1 MLQPLT
7 EQMNELQE
15 KIAISNA
22 DWLMSAREKL
32 GLIGLL
38 FCLKPKKT
46 LELGYHRG
54 GATKWLAEFSE
65 KVITVDVNEF
75 VSDAPNQFHNVE
87 AWNCPTLEAAS
98 RIKKEKL
105 FFDLA
110 IIDADHS
117 RKAVSADI
125 NGIIEHSGI
134 ILMHDSFN
142 PDCRKGMVD
151 ALKKQDSH
159 AYYLDFIPSVSK
171 NDGLWGGLAIAWKS
185 QTPGLAKEFAKEIS
199 SFTPVAIQNSFR
211 VTPRIN
217 TAKESISN
225 FKESAFSKIRITAGR
240 ILGK

>member
-1 MLQPLT
+1 
-7 EQMNELQE
+7 MNELQK
-15 KIAISNA
+15 KIGILNP
-22 DWLMSAREKL
+22 DWLMSTREKL

-38 FCLKPKKT
+38 HCLKPKKV

-54 GATKWLAEFSE
+54 GATKWLSE
-65 KVITVDVNEF
+65 LSEQVISVDVNEF
-75 VSDAPNQFHNVE
+75 VSNAPNLFHNVE

-98 RIKKEKL
+98 RVKRENL

-125 NGIIEHSGI
+125 NGIIEHSDI

-171 NDGLWGGLAIAWKS
+171 HDGLWGGLAIAWKS

-199 SFTPVAIQNSFR
+199 SFTIPVAIQNSFR
-211 VTPRIN
+211 IQPKI
-217 TAKESISN
+217 TATKAKASV
-225 FKESAFSKIRITAGR
+225 FKQSTFSKLKITLGR
-240 ILGK
+240 LLGR

>member
-1 MLQPLT
+1 
-7 EQMNELQE
+7 MNELQE
-15 KIAISNA
+15 KIGIQNS
-22 DWLMSAREKL
+22 DWLMSTREKL

-38 FCLKPKKT
+38 HCLKPKKV

-54 GATKWLAEFSE
+54 GATKWLAKFSE

-125 NGIIEHSGI
+125 NGIIEHSDI

-142 PDCRKGMVD
+142 PDCRKGMLD
-151 ALKKQDSH
+151 ALKNQKSH
-159 AYYLDFIPSVSK
+159 AYYLDFIPSLSK
-171 NDGLWGGLAIAWKS
+171 KDGLWGGLAIAWKS
-185 QTPGLAKEFAKEIS
+185 QTPGLIKEFEKEMS
-199 SFTPVAIQNSFR
+199 SFIPVAIQNSFR
-211 VTPRIN
+211 IQRTI
-217 TAKESISN
+217 TAIKAKASV
-225 FKESAFSKIRITAGR
+225 FKQSTFSKLKITLGR
-240 ILGK
+240 LLGR

>member
-1 MLQPLT
+1 
-7 EQMNELQE
+7 MNELQE
-15 KIAISNA
+15 KIGIQNL
-22 DWLMSAREKL
+22 DWLMSTREKL
-32 GLIGLL
+32 ALIGLL
-38 FCLKPKKT
+38 HCLKPKKV

-125 NGIIEHSGI
+125 NGIIEHSDI

-151 ALKKQDSH
+151 SLKKHDSH

-211 VTPRIN
+211 VMPRIN
-217 TAKESISN
+217 TAKERISN

>member
-1 MLQPLT
+1 
-7 EQMNELQE
+7 MNELLE
-15 KIAISNA
+15 KIGILNS

-38 FCLKPKKT
+38 HCLKPKKV

-54 GATKWLAEFSE
+54 GATKWLSQFSE
-65 KVITVDVNEF
+65 QVITVDVNEF
-75 VSDAPNQFHNVE
+75 VSNAPNLFHNVE
-87 AWNCPTLEAAS
+87 AWNCPTLEATS
-98 RIKKEKL
+98 RIKKENL

-117 RKAVSADI
+117 RQAVYADI
-125 NGIIEHSGI
+125 NGIINHSDI

-142 PDCRKGMVD
+142 PECRKGMID
-151 ALKKQDSH
+151 ALKNQKSH

-185 QTPGLAKEFAKEIS
+185 ETPGQAKEFVKEMS
-199 SFTPVAIQNSFR
+199 SFAPVAIQNSFR
-211 VTPRIN
+211 IEPTI
-217 TAKESISN
+217 TAIKAKASV
-225 FKESAFSKIRITAGR
+225 FKESAFSKIRISAGR

>member
-1 MLQPLT
+1 
-7 EQMNELQE
+7 MNELQK
-15 KIAISNA
+15 KIGIQNP
-22 DWLMSAREKL
+22 DWLMSTREKL

-38 FCLKPKKT
+38 HCLKPKKV

-54 GATKWLAEFSE
+54 GATKWLSE
-65 KVITVDVNEF
+65 LSEQVISVDVNEF
-75 VSDAPNQFHNVE
+75 VADAPNLFHNVE
-87 AWNCPTLEAAS
+87 AWNCPTHEAAS

-125 NGIIEHSGI
+125 NGIIEHSDI

-142 PDCRKGMVD
+142 PDCRKGMLD

-185 QTPGLAKEFAKEIS
+185 QTPGLAKEFEKEMS
-199 SFTPVAIQNSFR
+199 SFIPVAIQNSI
-211 VTPRIN
+211 RIEPTI
-217 TAKESISN
+217 TAIKTIASV
-225 FKESAFSKIRITAGR
+225 FKESFFSKIRIICGR
-240 ILGK
+240 LLGKLKL

>member
-1 MLQPLT
+1 
-7 EQMNELQE
+7 MNELQE
-15 KIAISNA
+15 KIGIQNL
-22 DWLMSAREKL
+22 DWLMSTREKL
-32 GLIGLL
+32 ALIGLL
-38 FCLKPKKT
+38 HCLKPKKV

-117 RKAVSADI
+117 RKAFSADI
-125 NGIIEHSGI
+125 NGIIEHSDI

-151 ALKKQDSH
+151 SLKKHDSH

-171 NDGLWGGLAIAWKS
+171 NDGLS
-185 QTPGLAKEFAKEIS
+185 
-199 SFTPVAIQNSFR
+199 V
-211 VTPRIN
+211 V
-217 TAKESISN
+217 
-225 FKESAFSKIRITAGR
+225 
-240 ILGK
+240 

>member
-1 MLQPLT
+1 MNGLQK
-7 EQMNELQE
+7 
-15 KIAISNA
+15 KIGIQNP
-22 DWLMSAREKL
+22 DWLMSTREKL

-38 FCLKPKKT
+38 HCLKPKKV

-54 GATKWLAEFSE
+54 GATKWLAKFSE

-225 FKESAFSKIRITAGR
+225 FKESAVSKIRITAGR

>member
-1 MLQPLT
+1 MLS
-7 EQMNELQE
+7 ELE
-15 KIAISNA
+15 KLFGIQNP

-38 FCLKPKKT
+38 HCLKPKKV

-54 GATKWLAEFSE
+54 GATKWLSQFSE
-65 KVITVDVNEF
+65 RVITVDVNEF
-75 VSDAPNQFHNVE
+75 VEDAPNLFHNVE

-98 RIKKEKL
+98 RIKKENL

-117 RKAVSADI
+117 RLAVSADI
-125 NGIIEHSGI
+125 NAIINHSDI

-151 ALKKQDSH
+151 ALKNQKTH
-159 AYYLDFIPSVSK
+159 AYYLDFIPSISK

-185 QTPGLAKEFAKEIS
+185 QTPGLIKEFEKEMS
-199 SFTPVAIQNSFR
+199 SFIPVAIQNSFR
-211 VTPRIN
+211 IQPAI
-217 TAKESISN
+217 TATKAKASV
-225 FKESAFSKIRITAGR
+225 FKQSTFSKLKITLGR
-240 ILGK
+240 LLGR

>member
-1 MLQPLT
+1 MNGLQK
-7 EQMNELQE
+7 
-15 KIAISNA
+15 KIGIQNP
-22 DWLMSAREKL
+22 DWLMSTREKL

-38 FCLKPKKT
+38 HCLKPKKV

-54 GATKWLAEFSE
+54 GATKWLAKFSE

-159 AYYLDFIPSVSK
+159 TYYLDFIPSVSK

>member
-1 MLQPLT
+1 
-7 EQMNELQE
+7 MNEFQK
-15 KIAISNA
+15 KIGIQNS
-22 DWLMSAREKL
+22 DWLMSTREKL

-38 FCLKPKKT
+38 HCLKPKKV
-46 LELGYHRG
+46 LELGYHLG
-54 GATKWLAEFSE
+54 GATKWLSE
-65 KVITVDVNEF
+65 LSEQVISVDVNEF
-75 VSDAPNQFHNVE
+75 VSNAPNVFHNVE

-98 RIKKEKL
+98 RIKKENL

-117 RKAVSADI
+117 RKSVCADI
-125 NGIIEHSGI
+125 KGIINHSDI

-142 PDCRKGMVD
+142 PDCRKGMID
-151 ALKKQDSH
+151 ALKNQKSH

-185 QTPGLAKEFAKEIS
+185 ETPGLAKEFAQEIS
-199 SFTPVAIQNSFR
+199 AFTPVAIQNSFR

-217 TAKESISN
+217 TAKERISN

>member
-1 MLQPLT
+1 MNRLQK
-7 EQMNELQE
+7 
-15 KIAISNA
+15 KIGIQNP
-22 DWLMSAREKL
+22 DWLMSTREKL

-38 FCLKPKKT
+38 HCLKPKKV

-54 GATKWLAEFSE
+54 GATKWLSQFSE
-65 KVITVDVNEF
+65 QVITVDVNEF
-75 VSDAPNQFHNVE
+75 VSNAPNLFYNVE

-98 RIKKEKL
+98 RIKKENL

-117 RKAVSADI
+117 RLAVSADI
-125 NGIIEHSGI
+125 NGIINHSDI

-142 PDCRKGMVD
+142 PYCRKGMMD
-151 ALKKQDSH
+151 ALKNQKSH

-171 NDGLWGGLAIAWKS
+171 NDGLWGGIAIAWKS

-211 VTPRIN
+211 VRPRIN
-217 TAKESISN
+217 IAKERISN
-225 FKESAFSKIRITAGR
+225 FKESAFSKIRITVGR

>member
-1 MLQPLT
+1 
-7 EQMNELQE
+7 MNELQE

-125 NGIIEHSGI
+125 NGIIEHSDI

-151 ALKKQDSH
+151 ALEKQDSH

-185 QTPGLAKEFAKEIS
+185 QTPGLTKEFAKEMS

-217 TAKESISN
+217 TGKERISN

>member
-1 MLQPLT
+1 MNGLQK
-7 EQMNELQE
+7 
-15 KIAISNA
+15 KIGIQNP
-22 DWLMSAREKL
+22 DWLMSTREKL

-38 FCLKPKKT
+38 HCLKPKKV

-54 GATKWLAEFSE
+54 GATKWLSEFSE
-65 KVITVDVNEF
+65 QLITVDVNEF
-75 VSDAPNQFHNVE
+75 VADAPNLFHNVE

-125 NGIIEHSGI
+125 NGIIEHSDI

>member
-1 MLQPLT
+1 
-7 EQMNELQE
+7 MNELQE

-32 GLIGLL
+32 ALIGLL

-125 NGIIEHSGI
+125 NGIIEHSDI

-151 ALKKQDSH
+151 SLKKHDSH

-185 QTPGLAKEFAKEIS
+185 QTPGLAKEFEKEMS
-199 SFTPVAIQNSFR
+199 SFAPVAIQNSFR
-211 VTPRIN
+211 IHPT
-217 TAKESISN
+217 
-225 FKESAFSKIRITAGR
+225 ITATKAKASVFKQSTFSRLKITLGR
-240 ILGK
+240 LLGR

>member
-1 MLQPLT
+1 
-7 EQMNELQE
+7 MNELQK
-15 KIAISNA
+15 KIGILNP
-22 DWLMSAREKL
+22 DWLMSTREKL

-38 FCLKPKKT
+38 HCLKPKKV

-54 GATKWLAEFSE
+54 GATKWLSE
-65 KVITVDVNEF
+65 LSEQVISVDVNEF
-75 VSDAPNQFHNVE
+75 VSNAPNLFHNVE

-125 NGIIEHSGI
+125 NGIIEHSDI

-171 NDGLWGGLAIAWKS
+171 HDGLWGGLAIAWKS

-217 TAKESISN
+217 KAKERISD
-225 FKESAFSKIRITAGR
+225 FKESAFSKIKITGGR